1 MRWDWIDRFIE
12 FESGKQA
19 KAIKAVS
26 LAEDHLRDHFP
37 SYPVMPKSLIIEGMA
52 QTGGLLACEHGSFRE
67 KVVLAKIAKAK
78 FHGEAFPGDT
88 LIYTATVEYIKK
100 DGAMVSAV
108 AHKNGK
114 LHAEMEFVF
123 AHLQEGH
130 EDRTLFE
137 PSTFVTMMR
146 MLGAFDV
153 GHAADGGP
161 LLAPSELCEEG

>member
-1 MRWDWIDRFIE
+1 MRWYWIDRFIE

-19 KAIKAVS
+19 KAIKVIS
-26 LAEDHLRDHFP
+26 LAEDHMRDHFP
-37 SYPVMPKSLIIEGMA
+37 SYPVMPKTLMIEGMA
-52 QTGGLLACEHGSFRE
+52 QTGGLLVGEHGSFRE

-78 FHGEAFPGDT
+78 FYGEAFPGDS
-88 LIYTATVEYIKK
+88 LVYTATVEYIKK

-108 AHKNGK
+108 AHRNDK
-114 LHAEMEFVF
+114 LHAEMELVF

-137 PSTFVTMMR
+137 PSAFVTMMR

-161 LLAPSELCEEG
+161 LLAPAELCE